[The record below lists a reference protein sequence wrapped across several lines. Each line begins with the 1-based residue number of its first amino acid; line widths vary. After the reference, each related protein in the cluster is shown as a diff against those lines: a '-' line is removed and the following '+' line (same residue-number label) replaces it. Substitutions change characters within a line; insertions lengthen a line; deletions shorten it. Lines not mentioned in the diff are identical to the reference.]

1 MPDAF
6 QILADPTRRR
16 LIEAL
21 RGGERS
27 VGELVGVVDIG
38 QPGVSRQLGILQDAQ
53 FVEVRPEGRRRLY
66 ALRPEPFREID
77 EWMMGYRGMWEARLD
92 RFAAELDRRG
102 GNPPKHH
109 EEGKRREQTSGRRP
123 RAPKEKRR
131 KGGAPRA
138 FRGGPGE
145 PAPLSLRRFPNS

>member
-1 MPDAF
+1 MGVPDAF

-38 QPGVSRQLGILQDAQ
+38 QPGVSRQLAILQDAQ
-53 FVEVRPEGRRRLY
+53 FVGVRPEGRRRLY
-66 ALRPEPFREID
+66 ALRPEPFRELD
-77 EWMMGYRGMWEARLD
+77 EWMMGYRVMWEARLD

-102 GNPPKHH
+102 RTRPKHK
-109 EEGKRREQTSGRRP
+109 EEGK
-123 RAPKEKRR
+123 
-131 KGGAPRA
+131 
-138 FRGGPGE
+138 
-145 PAPLSLRRFPNS
+145 